1 MWYNKKMKKE
11 VIVAKSKYWP
21 ITKERLERYAKGNHG
36 DRACQVIG
44 SKPVSKSK
52 KKSTTKK

>member
-1 MWYNKKMKKE
+1 M
-11 VIVAKSKYWP
+11 AKSKYWP